1 MYAAGRGHAR
11 VVKTLIRARANVD
24 FQDDV
29 GAVVMAC
36 IVVFN
41 IVKLRISCSLECL
54 YRMGVP
60 R

>member
-1 MYAAGRGHAR
+1 

-29 GAVVMAC
+29 RAVVMAS

-41 IVKLRISCSLECL
+41 IVKLRISCALVCL
-54 YRMGVP
+54 YRRGVP
-60 R
+60 LDVGSAGG

>member
-1 MYAAGRGHAR
+1 

-29 GAVVMAC
+29 GAVVMAS
-36 IVVFN
+36 IVFN
-41 IVKLRISCSLECL
+41 IVKLRISCSLVCL
-54 YRMGVP
+54 YRRGVP